1 MSGELNL
8 PQPLAELT
16 AASDRY
22 EAALVAN
29 DVPVLQELFWNS
41 PHAIRYGATENLY
54 GYAEIEAFRNARPPA
69 GLARQ
74 VVRREIVT
82 FGAETGAVNLEFRRT
97 AQGEP
102 RIGRQS
108 QLWRKFPEGWR
119 ITSAHVSLIA
129 A

>member
-16 AASDRY
+16 VASDRY

-41 PHAIRYGATENLY
+41 LHAIRYGAAENLY
-54 GYAEIEAFRNARPPA
+54 GYAEIEAFRKARPPV
-69 GLARQ
+69 GLARE

-82 FGAETGAVNLEFRRT
+82 FGTDTGAVNLEFRRIEK
-97 AQGEP
+97 GEP

-108 QLWRKFPEGWR
+108 QLWRRFPAGWR

>member
-29 DVPVLQELFWNS
+29 EVPVLGELFWNS
-41 PHAIRYGATENLY
+41 PHAVRYGAAENLY
-54 GYAEIEAFRNARPPA
+54 GYAEIEAFRKSRPPS
-69 GLARQ
+69 GLARE

-82 FGAETGAVNLEFRRT
+82 FGTDTGAVNLEFRREG
-97 AQGEP
+97 QGEP